1 MKQKNIFTKT
11 FFRNILDG
19 FKATG
24 LTTDSIIMVLQEL
37 VLYANKNILISI
49 ENQEEAFDFYNKGQ
63 EYNRSVY
70 TYFPESA
77 ADNSVPGFEKEN
89 IRYQKESQLK
99 TSSYNGVVC
108 VGTPVSFKENVI
120 PQQYKKNI
128 KKLDLVVG
136 LKLKREALIDFL
148 ENLSYERVDIVESP
162 SEYSFRGDVLD
173 FFPPFF
179 KNPVRISFFFD
190 TIESLCGF
198 DPENQQPTNNLTKV
212 KLKESFNKQTIDN
225 ISLTKHAHPSL
236 LFFCNPNKG
245 ELGLSGVGYKENV
258 SLSFSS
264 LSVVQ
269 EFDHKKRFS
278 VSAFLKHFN
287 HVYYV

>member
-11 FFRNILDG
+11 FFENILKG

-24 LTTDSIIMVLQEL
+24 LTTDSIIIALQEL
-37 VLYANKNILISI
+37 VLYANKNILVSI

-63 EYNRSVY
+63 EHNRSVY

-77 ADNSVPGFEKEN
+77 SDNSVPGFEKEN

-108 VGTPVSFKENVI
+108 VGTPVSFKENIV

-128 KKLDLVVG
+128 KQLDLVVD

-148 ENLSYERVDIVESP
+148 ENLGYERVDIVENP
-162 SEYSFRGDVLD
+162 SEYNFRGDVLD

-179 KNPVRISFFFD
+179 KNPVRVSFFFD

-198 DPENQQPTNNLTKV
+198 DPENQQPTNNLTKI
-212 KLKESFNKQTIDN
+212 KLKESFEQ
-225 ISLTKHAHPSL
+225 A
-236 LFFCNPNKG
+236 
-245 ELGLSGVGYKENV
+245 
-258 SLSFSS
+258 
-264 LSVVQ
+264 
-269 EFDHKKRFS
+269 
-278 VSAFLKHFN
+278 N
-287 HVYYV
+287 H